1 MEQLCGSR
9 DCRRQCAGGRRIYR
23 AEQGLRV
30 CRFCCERVRDNMIEL
45 PKLDEEYESD
55 LTRFPFAFEERVSGS
70 EVKGLCLNE
79 PSINARLDIISVLA
93 TWSAMV
99 AEERGLT
106 KPARRDVPD
115 LAAFLTRHLDWL
127 LAHSA
132 GPYFAD
138 EVVAMAAT
146 ARRASRSGPALR
158 LSLGHCVEED
168 CNGALFATR
177 IAEDAPSSVQVRCEA
192 GHVWWSHEW
201 LTLARQVSQERQQSQ
216 CMTDADVGPMGA

>member
-9 DCRRQCAGGRRIYR
+9 DCRRQRAGGRRIYR

-45 PKLDEEYESD
+45 PKLYEECESD

-79 PSINARLDIISVLA
+79 ASINARLDIISVLA

-138 EVVAMAAT
+138 EVVAMTAT

-168 CNGALFATR
+168 CDVIPYGR
-177 IAEDAPSSVQVRCEA
+177 QSS
-192 GHVWWSHEW
+192 WSGKGRQHW
-201 LTLARQVSQERQQSQ
+201 RWMASCSSMPRLRLTWEPARRP
-216 CMTDADVGPMGA
+216 ARPFPGG